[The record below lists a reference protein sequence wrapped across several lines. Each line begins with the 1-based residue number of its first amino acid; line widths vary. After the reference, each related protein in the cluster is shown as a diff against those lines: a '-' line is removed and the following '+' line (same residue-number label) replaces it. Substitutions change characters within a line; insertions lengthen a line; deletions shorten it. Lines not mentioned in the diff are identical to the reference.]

1 LLIGQNHRRSR
12 LRHPWHGLAGR
23 EKEKTDLP
31 ARPEEFGLRF
41 ASCGQW
47 WPGSPIREDNG
58 AVPDPDKIVKMQI
71 APIRLPGRNS
81 QGLPPVPPRIC
92 CLKVTKRNAVS

>member
-1 LLIGQNHRRSR
+1 

-31 ARPEEFGLRF
+31 ARPEEFARRERGING
-41 ASCGQW
+41 AQICQCGQW
-47 WPGSPIREDNG
+47 WPRSPIWEDNG

-71 APIRLPGRNS
+71 APIRLPGRNR
-81 QGLPPVPPRIC
+81 QGRPPVPPLIC

>member
-1 LLIGQNHRRSR
+1 MDSRDVRRRRPICQHALKS
-12 LRHPWHGLAGR
+12 
-23 EKEKTDLP
+23 LP
-31 ARPEEFGLRF
+31 GGKRGINGAQICQ
-41 ASCGQW
+41 CGQW
-47 WPGSPIREDNG
+47 WPRSPIWEDNG

-71 APIRLPGRNS
+71 APIRLPGRNR